1 MTECTVSRSA
11 FLRRKSGTT
20 VAYNKSV
27 GEPEIVTGKSDEIWF
42 LEIRIRMQ
50 SRGRKVKSRSG
61 FNPGKDHES
70 SSQQPQRAEF
80 IFGSPIITSSEVN
93 MNGFR
98 KILCPIDFSDYSTVA
113 LRYASA
119 LARENK
125 AQIVVCH
132 LIPDLTQ
139 AINYLEGNYVG
150 TVHEALITSATAKF
164 EEFVQKN
171 CPDLPITKVI
181 GQGNASEWIL
191 RLAQEHQADLIVMG
205 THGHTGYERFFLG
218 SVTNRVLHKTTVPVL
233 TICKP
238 SHNFLQESSA
248 HPVQIKRILC
258 PLDFDANNHAI
269 VDTALSLGRQ
279 YKARLLFVHVISNKE
294 KVDWPA
300 AEKEAQDSFHK
311 ILDPQMS
318 DDCEIDFFVHA
329 GEPGNIILRM
339 IDSHNI
345 DLLVMGHHS
354 RKPIEELFLGSVAKR
369 MVTDAACPVLV
380 ARTTADSRDHNLV
393 LI

>member
-1 MTECTVSRSA
+1 
-11 FLRRKSGTT
+11 
-20 VAYNKSV
+20 
-27 GEPEIVTGKSDEIWF
+27 
-42 LEIRIRMQ
+42 
-50 SRGRKVKSRSG
+50 
-61 FNPGKDHES
+61 
-70 SSQQPQRAEF
+70 
-80 IFGSPIITSSEVN
+80 

-98 KILCPIDFSDYSTVA
+98 KILCPIDFSEYSTVA

-119 LARENK
+119 LARENN
-125 AQIVVCH
+125 AQVIVCH

-171 CPDLPITKVI
+171 CPDLPIIKLI

-191 RLAQEHQADLIVMG
+191 RFAQEHKADLIVMG

-218 SVTNRVLHKTTVPVL
+218 SVTNRVLHKTTIPVL

-238 SHNFLQESSA
+238 SHTLVQDNPSN
-248 HPVQIKRILC
+248 PVKIKRILC
-258 PLDFDANNHAI
+258 PLDFDTNNDAI

-279 YKARLLFVHVISNKE
+279 YRSRIFFVHVVTNKE
-294 KVDWPA
+294 TLDWAA
-300 AEKEAQDSFHK
+300 AEKAAQESFHK
-311 ILDPQMS
+311 ILGTQKS
-318 DDCEIDFFVHA
+318 DDCEFDFFVHA

-339 IDSHNI
+339 IDLHDI

-354 RKPIEELFLGSVAKR
+354 RRPIEELFLGSVAKR

-380 ARTTADSRDHNLV
+380 AHTTAHSRQPELM
-393 LI
+393 LL